1 MEVRRKSCEADLKSM
16 IRARFFLIQPII
28 QEYLLDHYEVSDVS
42 LFWLGRVLFGVVWP
56 SDPTPQ
62 ISTALYAW
70 T

>member
-1 MEVRRKSCEADLKSM
+1 M